1 MTVAPE
7 IFARQDYTYIGI
19 LLLSAIIAPALSF
32 ASSEIAAATPETNL
46 VGADGNRG
54 GGHDQS
60 GW

>member
-1 MTVAPE
+1 
-7 IFARQDYTYIGI
+7 

-32 ASSEIAAATPETNL
+32 ASSEIPAATPETNL
-46 VGADGNRG
+46 IGADGNRG